1 MFVKGRRVVSDR
13 LRKRPTQ
20 ERSRRRFE
28 AILDAAAEL
37 FAADG
42 LEAVSMEAIATR
54 AGTSIGSLYQY
65 FPDKQAVFFALA
77 ERVLDRSRAA
87 FDALVPVVEAGRPP
101 WEELLDR
108 VVDGFAATLHDPSL
122 LAVWRNLQVSGEVV
136 EADAALHEE
145 IIERSVEVFGW
156 YLPHASGAERRRMA
170 TMTVD
175 VVGAVLFLAIRRE
188 PARAAEM
195 LAELKVLLRRYL
207 APVLR
212 DG

>member
-1 MFVKGRRVVSDR
+1 MQEDR

-37 FAADG
+37 FAAEG
-42 LEAVSMEAIATR
+42 LEAVRMEAIAAR

-65 FPDKQAVFFALA
+65 FPDREAIFFALA
-77 ERVLDRSRAA
+77 ERVLERSRAA
-87 FDALVPVVEAGRPP
+87 FDALVPVALAERPA

-108 VVDGFAATLHDPSL
+108 AVDGFAATLRDPSL
-122 LAVWRNLQVSGEVV
+122 RAVWMHLQLYGEVV

-145 IIERSVEVFGW
+145 IIERSAELFGG
-156 YLPHASGAERRRMA
+156 YMPGASEEERRRVA

-175 VVGAVLFLAIRRE
+175 VVGAVLFMATRRDA
-188 PARAAEM
+188 ARAEAMIE
-195 LAELKVLLRRYL
+195 ELKVLLRRYL
-207 APVLR
+207 APYLQQVR
-212 DG
+212 